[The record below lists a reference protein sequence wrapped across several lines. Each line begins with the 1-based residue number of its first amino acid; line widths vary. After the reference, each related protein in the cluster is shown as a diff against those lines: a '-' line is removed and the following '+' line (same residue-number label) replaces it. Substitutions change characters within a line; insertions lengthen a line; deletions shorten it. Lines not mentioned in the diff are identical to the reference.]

1 MEQRIGER
9 QRWVWMSCGL
19 SAAAVI
25 VTGFNWLWVLLGGI
39 LLGVYHLY
47 LDKRLGADGLAKRL
61 AKDFG
66 FAGRLILV
74 VTVLW
79 LVLVMG
85 YCACLADAAFPMSDG
100 FPALG
105 WVLLALAAWGSRKG
119 SNACAGCSGILSLL
133 LLILYSI
140 IAVFSLPEVEVS
152 YLMPDARWGES
163 VKTAGLLLLSAGV
176 WYLPVRQHRGSGR
189 LLAWIGVPVSVLCA
203 VTAGVLSPEAARAE
217 QVPLY
222 ELARSVSVLGVV
234 ERIEPL
240 LSAAMT
246 LGIFCLIS
254 SLACACQELAG
265 QILPQRWYGSLCCLA
280 AAGTMFLA
288 NILPQR
294 LLVAGNL
301 TFFCLLPI
309 GVTLVQKKS

>member
-1 MEQRIGER
+1 MGQRIGER

-19 SAAAVI
+19 SAVAVI
-25 VTGFNWLWVLLGGI
+25 VTGFNWTWVLLGS
-39 LLGVYHLY
+39 LLLSGYYLY
-47 LDKRLGADGLAKRL
+47 LDKRLGTDGLAKRL
-61 AKDFG
+61 ATDFG
-66 FAGRLILV
+66 FAGRLILLM
-74 VTVLW
+74 TVLW
-79 LVLVMG
+79 LVLAMG
-85 YCACLADAAFPMSDG
+85 YCACLTDAAFPMADG

-119 SNACAGCSGILSLL
+119 NTACAGCSGILSLL

-140 IAVFSLPEVEVS
+140 IVIFSLPEVEIS
-152 YLMPDARWGES
+152 YLMPSVRWEES
-163 VKTAGLLLLSAGV
+163 VKTAGLFLLSTGV
-176 WYLPVRQHRGSGR
+176 WFLPISQHRGSGR
-189 LLAWIGVPVSVLCA
+189 PLAWIGVPLSALCA
-203 VTAGVLSPEAARAE
+203 VTAGVLSPEVARAE

-246 LGIFCLIS
+246 LGIYCLIS
-254 SLACACQELAG
+254 GLACACQELAG

-280 AAGTMFLA
+280 AGGTMFLA
-288 NILPQR
+288 NILPQQF
-294 LLVAGNL
+294 LIAGNL